1 MADFETM
8 EKSLKEMGFSF
19 EYKHN
24 SYWGTSYLAIILD
37 TYDIPLILKYEAGNT
52 MSIDK
57 FLSKEKIINTIRK
70 KIIDVEISKINENR
84 IYHQDEILNI
94 DKEGMYALSNR
105 ELDQLDSF
113 NKTGSVSKADLKIAK
128 QRRNELFESLNY
140 LNETNVDY
148 LRYTL
153 TDDSQ
158 RKANDKYD
166 KNNMSV
172 VSGKYK
178 TEFVNEFKEACS
190 ILDIKQSDVFRKAMK
205 ETIDRA
211 KKIKA

>member
-8 EKSLKEMGFSF
+8 EKTLEEMKFNY
-19 EYKHN
+19 EYEFN
-24 SYWGTSYLAIILD
+24 DYWNTNYLSID
-37 TYDIPLILKYEAGNT
+37 TGNYKIPLILKYDAGNIT
-52 MSIDK
+52 SVMK
-57 FLSKEKIINTIRK
+57 FLSKNKIINVIRK

-84 IYHQDEILNI
+84 IYHQDEIVDL
-94 DKEGMYALSNR
+94 DKEGMYALSDK

-113 NKTGSVSKADLKIAK
+113 NKTGSVSKSDLKVAK
-128 QRRNELFESLNY
+128 QRRNELFENLNC

-148 LRYTL
+148 LRYKL

-172 VSGKYK
+172 VSGKFK
-178 TEFVNEFKEACS
+178 KEFVNEFKEACS
-190 ILDIKQSDVFRKAMK
+190 VLNIKQSDVFRKAMQK
-205 ETIDRA
+205 TIDKA
-211 KKIKA
+211 KK

>member
-8 EKSLKEMGFSF
+8 EKLLKEMGFNYQYEFNDYWNTDYLSIDIGN
-19 EYKHN
+19 YK
-24 SYWGTSYLAIILD
+24 
-37 TYDIPLILKYEAGNT
+37 IPLILKYDAGNT
-52 MSIDK
+52 TSVVK
-57 FLSKEKIINTIRK
+57 VLSKNKIINVIRK

-84 IYHQDEILNI
+84 IYHQDEIVDL
-94 DKEGMYALSNR
+94 DKEGMYALSDR

-148 LRYTL
+148 LRYKL
-153 TDDSQ
+153 TDDNQ

-172 VSGKYK
+172 VSGKFK
-178 TEFVNEFKEACS
+178 KEFVNEFKEACS
-190 ILDIKQSDVFRKAMK
+190 VLNIKQSDVFRKAMQ
-205 ETIDRA
+205 ETIDKA
-211 KKIKA
+211 KK